1 MTADLSR
8 PSARRPPGYRH
19 RRRTTAAV
27 LLALGFI
34 LSAIALGTGWWSV
47 SGGGVNIYY
56 TPGNSFSCS
65 GAGCPTTLTYSV
77 ISSQMANLYS
87 AIDYMIIVVVILA
100 IIATAFAFLGAYG
113 VTFGRGQLSL
123 IVLLSVVAGVLSVAP
138 VIYAALGQPAAFQ
151 AANGGCNG
159 PSYCTSFFY
168 GSYGTGASTFSYG
181 PFVGW
186 YAALVGFVFLI
197 AGGALYSRTRTEPF
211 TMDELAASAQL
222 PVPGMV
228 PGAPGGASPWAQ
240 PPAPAWPPPP
250 PTPQPGWPPVQ
261 QGSAP
266 PITCPRCGM
275 TNASTATSCWR
286 CQSPLR

>member
-1 MTADLSR
+1 MLLS
-8 PSARRPPGYRH
+8 
-19 RRRTTAAV
+19 
-27 LLALGFI
+27 LGFI
-34 LSAIALGTGWWSV
+34 LSAIALGTGWWSA
-47 SGGGVNIYY
+47 SGGGDSIYY
-56 TPGNSFSCS
+56 TPGSTFTCS
-65 GAGCPTTLTYSV
+65 GANCPTTLTYSA

-87 AIDYMIIVVVILA
+87 AIDYMIIVVLILA

-113 VTFGRGQLSL
+113 VTFGPGQLSL
-123 IVLLSVVAGVLSVAP
+123 VVLLAAVGGVLSLAP

-168 GSYGTGASTFSYG
+168 GSYGSGANSVTYG

-186 YAALVGFVFLI
+186 YAALVGFIFLI

-211 TMDELAASAQL
+211 TMDELAASTQL
-222 PVPGMV
+222 PVPGMA
-228 PGAPGGASPWAQ
+228 PGAPGGGSPWAQ
-240 PPAPAWPPPP
+240 PPAAANWPAPSSPTMPPSWPS
-250 PTPQPGWPPVQ
+250 VQ

-266 PITCPRCGM
+266 PVICPRCGVA
-275 TNASTATSCWR
+275 NASPATNCWR